1 MELAGI
7 IDHTNLQPDASESDI
22 RQLCAEAR
30 QYRFA
35 SVCVN
40 PCSVRLTAKELEGS
54 GVKVCA
60 VCGFPLGANTTET
73 KVFEAEKAFEDGAS
87 EIDMVINVGKLKEA
101 NNGYVLNE
109 IKAVVEAVPR
119 AAVKVIIETCLLTRE
134 EKIRACKLVKQAGA
148 AYVKTSTGFSKSG
161 ATAEDVKLMRET
173 LGEDFGI
180 KAAGGIRSRSFAE
193 ELVRAGADRIGA
205 SKSVEICKR

>member
-40 PCSVRLTAKELEGS
+40 PCSVRLAAKELEGS

-60 VCGFPLGANTTET
+60 VCGFPLGANATET
-73 KVFEAEKAFEDGAS
+73 KVFEAERAFKDGAS

-101 NNGYVLNE
+101 NDGYVLNE
-109 IKAVVEAVPR
+109 IKAVTEAVPQ
-119 AAVKVIIETCLLTRE
+119 AVVKVIIETCLLTRE
-134 EKIRACKLVKQAGA
+134 EKIRVCRLVKQSGA
-148 AYVKTSTGFSKSG
+148 AYAKTSTGFSKSG

-205 SKSVEICKR
+205 SKSVEICEG

>member
-101 NNGYVLNE
+101 NDGYVLNE
-109 IKAVVEAVPR
+109 IKAVTEAVPQ
-119 AAVKVIIETCLLTRE
+119 AVVKVIIETCLLTRE

>member
-40 PCSVRLTAKELEGS
+40 PCSVRLAAKELEGS
-54 GVKVCA
+54 GVEVCA

-73 KVFEAEKAFEDGAS
+73 KVFEAERAFKDGAS
-87 EIDMVINVGKLKEA
+87 EIDMVINVGKLKEG
-101 NNGYVLNE
+101 NDGYVLNE
-109 IKAVVEAVPR
+109 IKAVVEAVPQ
-119 AAVKVIIETCLLTRE
+119 AVVKVIIETCLLSRE
-134 EKIRACKLVKQAGA
+134 EKIRACRLVKQSGA
-148 AYVKTSTGFSKSG
+148 AYAKTSTGFSKSG

-173 LGEDFGI
+173 LGEGFGI

>member
-30 QYRFA
+30 QYSFA

-40 PCSVRLTAKELEGS
+40 PCSVRLAAKELEGS

-60 VCGFPLGANTTET
+60 VCGFPLGANATET
-73 KVFEAEKAFEDGAS
+73 KVFEAERAFKDGAS
-87 EIDMVINVGKLKEA
+87 EIDMVINVGKLKEG
-101 NNGYVLNE
+101 NDGYVLNE
-109 IKAVVEAVPR
+109 IKAVVEAVPQ

-134 EKIRACKLVKQAGA
+134 EKIRACRLVKQAGA
-148 AYVKTSTGFSKSG
+148 AYAKTSTGFSKSG
-161 ATAEDVKLMRET
+161 ATVEDVKLMRET

-193 ELVRAGADRIGA
+193 ELVRVGADRIGA

>member
-40 PCSVRLTAKELEGS
+40 PCSVRLAARELEGS
-54 GVKVCA
+54 GVKVCT
-60 VCGFPLGANTTET
+60 VCGFPLGANATET
-73 KVFEAEKAFEDGAS
+73 KVFEAERAFKDGAS
-87 EIDMVINVGKLKEA
+87 EIDMVINVGKLKEG
-101 NNGYVLNE
+101 NDGYVLNE
-109 IKAVVEAVPR
+109 IKAVTEAVPQ

-134 EKIRACKLVKQAGA
+134 EKIRACRLVKQAGA
-148 AYVKTSTGFSKSG
+148 AYAKTSTGFSKSG
-161 ATAEDVKLMRET
+161 ATVEDVKLMRET
-173 LGEDFGI
+173 LGENFGI

>member
-22 RQLCAEAR
+22 RRLCAEAR
-30 QYRFA
+30 QYWFA

-40 PCSVRLTAKELEGS
+40 PCSVRLAAKELEGS

-73 KVFEAEKAFEDGAS
+73 KVFEAERAFKDGAS
-87 EIDMVINVGKLKEA
+87 EIDMVINVGKLKEG
-101 NNGYVLNE
+101 NDGYVLNE
-109 IKAVVEAVPR
+109 IKAVVEAVPQ
-119 AAVKVIIETCLLTRE
+119 AVVKVIIETCLLTRE
-134 EKIRACKLVKQAGA
+134 EKIRACRLVKQAGA
-148 AYVKTSTGFSKSG
+148 AYAKTSTGFSKSG
-161 ATAEDVKLMRET
+161 ATVEDVKLMRET

>member
-40 PCSVRLTAKELEGS
+40 PCSVRLAAKELEGS

-60 VCGFPLGANTTET
+60 VCGFPLGANATET

-101 NNGYVLNE
+101 NDGYVLNE
-109 IKAVVEAVPR
+109 IKAVTEAVPQ

-134 EKIRACKLVKQAGA
+134 EKIRACRLVKQAGA
-148 AYVKTSTGFSKSG
+148 AYAKTSTGFSKSG

-173 LGEDFGI
+173 LGEGFGI

>member
-40 PCSVRLTAKELEGS
+40 PCSVRLAAKELEGS

-60 VCGFPLGANTTET
+60 VCGFPLGANATET
-73 KVFEAEKAFEDGAS
+73 KVFEAERAFKDGAS

-148 AYVKTSTGFSKSG
+148 AYAKTSTGFSKSG

>member
-30 QYRFA
+30 QYSFA

-40 PCSVRLTAKELEGS
+40 PCSVRLAAKELEGS

-60 VCGFPLGANTTET
+60 VCGFPLGANATET
-73 KVFEAEKAFEDGAS
+73 KVFEAERAFKDGAS
-87 EIDMVINVGKLKEA
+87 EIDMVINVGKLKEG
-101 NNGYVLNE
+101 NDGYVLNE
-109 IKAVVEAVPR
+109 IKAVVEAVPQ

-134 EKIRACKLVKQAGA
+134 EKIRACRLVKQAGA

>member
-7 IDHTNLQPDASESDI
+7 IDHTNLQPDASEGDI

-40 PCSVRLTAKELEGS
+40 PCSVRLAAKELEGS
-54 GVKVCA
+54 DVKVCA

-101 NNGYVLNE
+101 NDGYVLNE
-109 IKAVVEAVPR
+109 IKAVTEAVPQ

-134 EKIRACKLVKQAGA
+134 VKIRACKLVKQAGA
-148 AYVKTSTGFSKSG
+148 AYAKTSTGFSKSG

-205 SKSVEICKR
+205 SKSVEICKL

>member
-40 PCSVRLTAKELEGS
+40 PCSVRLAAKELEGS

-60 VCGFPLGANTTET
+60 VCGFPHGANTTET
-73 KVFEAEKAFEDGAS
+73 KVFEAERAFKDGAS
-87 EIDMVINVGKLKEA
+87 EIDMVINVGKLKEG
-101 NNGYVLNE
+101 NDGYVLNE
-109 IKAVVEAVPR
+109 IKAVVEAVPQ

-134 EKIRACKLVKQAGA
+134 EKIRACRLVKQAGA
-148 AYVKTSTGFSKSG
+148 AYAKTSTGFSKSG

>member
-40 PCSVRLTAKELEGS
+40 PCSVRLAARELEGS

-87 EIDMVINVGKLKEA
+87 EIDMVINVGKLKEG
-101 NNGYVLNE
+101 NDGYVLNE
-109 IKAVVEAVPR
+109 IKAVTEAVPQ

-134 EKIRACKLVKQAGA
+134 EKIRACRLVKQADA
-148 AYVKTSTGFSKSG
+148 AYAKTSTGFSKSG

>member
-7 IDHTNLQPDASESDI
+7 IDHTNLQPDAAENDI

-30 QYRFA
+30 QRRFA

-40 PCSVRLTAKELEGS
+40 PCNVRLAAKELEGS
-54 GVKVCA
+54 GVKVCS
-60 VCGFPLGANTTET
+60 VCGFPLGANASET
-73 KVFEAEKAFEDGAS
+73 KVFEAEKAFKDGAS
-87 EIDMVINVGKLKEA
+87 EIDMVINVGKLKDGNDE
-101 NNGYVLNE
+101 YVLNE
-109 IKAVVEAVPR
+109 IKAVTEAVPQ
-119 AAVKVIIETCLLTRE
+119 AVVKVIIETCLLTRE
-134 EKIRACKLVKQAGA
+134 EKIRACRLVKQAGA
-148 AYVKTSTGFSKSG
+148 AYAKTSTGFSKSG
-161 ATAEDVKLMRET
+161 ATAEDVRLMRET

-205 SKSVEICKR
+205 SKSVEICEG

>member
-22 RQLCAEAR
+22 RRLCAEAR

-40 PCSVRLTAKELEGS
+40 PCSVRLAAKELEGS

-87 EIDMVINVGKLKEA
+87 EIDMVINVGKLKEG
-101 NNGYVLNE
+101 NDGYVLNE
-109 IKAVVEAVPR
+109 IKAVTEAVPQ
-119 AAVKVIIETCLLTRE
+119 AVVKVIIETCLLTRE
-134 EKIRACKLVKQAGA
+134 EKIRACRLVKQAGA
-148 AYVKTSTGFSKSG
+148 AYAKTSTGFSKSG

-205 SKSVEICKR
+205 SKSVEICER

>member
-30 QYRFA
+30 QYSFA

-40 PCSVRLTAKELEGS
+40 PCSVRLAAKELEGS

-60 VCGFPLGANTTET
+60 VCGFPLGANATET
-73 KVFEAEKAFEDGAS
+73 KLFEAERAFKDGAS
-87 EIDMVINVGKLKEA
+87 EIDMVINVGKLKEG
-101 NNGYVLNE
+101 NDGYVLNE
-109 IKAVVEAVPR
+109 IKAVVEAVPQ

-134 EKIRACKLVKQAGA
+134 EKIRACRLVKQAGA
-148 AYVKTSTGFSKSG
+148 AYAKTSTGFSKSG

-205 SKSVEICKR
+205 SKSVEICER

>member
-22 RQLCAEAR
+22 MQLCAEAR

-40 PCSVRLTAKELEGS
+40 PCSVRLAAKELEGS

-60 VCGFPLGANTTET
+60 VCGFPLGANATET
-73 KVFEAEKAFEDGAS
+73 KVFEAERAFKDGAS
-87 EIDMVINVGKLKEA
+87 EIDMVINVGKLKEG
-101 NNGYVLNE
+101 NDGYVLNE
-109 IKAVVEAVPR
+109 IKAVVEAVPQ

-134 EKIRACKLVKQAGA
+134 EKIRACRLVKQAGA
-148 AYVKTSTGFSKSG
+148 AYAKTSTGFSKNG

-205 SKSVEICKR
+205 SKSVEICEG

>member
-40 PCSVRLTAKELEGS
+40 PCSVRLAARELEGS
-54 GVKVCA
+54 GVKVCT
-60 VCGFPLGANTTET
+60 VCGFPLGANATET
-73 KVFEAEKAFEDGAS
+73 KVFEAERAFKDGAS

-101 NNGYVLNE
+101 NDGYVLNE
-109 IKAVVEAVPR
+109 IKAVTEAVPQ

-134 EKIRACKLVKQAGA
+134 EKIRACRLVKQSGA
-148 AYVKTSTGFSKSG
+148 AYAKTSTGFSKSG

-173 LGEDFGI
+173 LGEGFGI

>member
-40 PCSVRLTAKELEGS
+40 PCSVRLAAKELEGS

-87 EIDMVINVGKLKEA
+87 EIDMVINVGKLKEG
-101 NNGYVLNE
+101 NDGYVLNE
-109 IKAVVEAVPR
+109 IKAVTEVIPQ

-134 EKIRACKLVKQAGA
+134 EKIRACRLVKQAGA
-148 AYVKTSTGFSKSG
+148 AYAKTSTGFSKSG
-161 ATAEDVKLMRET
+161 ATVEDVKLMRET

-205 SKSVEICKR
+205 SKSVEICEG

>member
-40 PCSVRLTAKELEGS
+40 PCSVRLAAKELEGS

-101 NNGYVLNE
+101 NDGYVLNE
-109 IKAVVEAVPR
+109 IKAVTEAVPQ

-193 ELVRAGADRIGA
+193 ELVRAGANRIGA

>member
-40 PCSVRLTAKELEGS
+40 PCSVRLAAKELEGS

-73 KVFEAEKAFEDGAS
+73 KVFEAERAFKDGAS
-87 EIDMVINVGKLKEA
+87 EIDMVINVGKLKEG
-101 NNGYVLNE
+101 NDGYVLNE
-109 IKAVVEAVPR
+109 IKAVTEAVPQ

-134 EKIRACKLVKQAGA
+134 EKIRACRLVKQAGA
-148 AYVKTSTGFSKSG
+148 AYAKTSTGFSKSG

>member
-40 PCSVRLTAKELEGS
+40 PCSVRLAAKELEGS

-87 EIDMVINVGKLKEA
+87 EIDMVINVGKLKEG
-101 NNGYVLNE
+101 NDGYVLNE
-109 IKAVVEAVPR
+109 IKAVTEAVPQ

-134 EKIRACKLVKQAGA
+134 EKIRACRLVKQAGA
-148 AYVKTSTGFSKSG
+148 AYAKTSTGFSKSG

>member
-40 PCSVRLTAKELEGS
+40 PCSVRLAAKELEGS

-60 VCGFPLGANTTET
+60 VCGFPLGANATET
-73 KVFEAEKAFEDGAS
+73 KVFEAERAFKDGAS
-87 EIDMVINVGKLKEA
+87 EIDMVINVGKLKEG
-101 NNGYVLNE
+101 NDGYLLNE
-109 IKAVVEAVPR
+109 IKAVTEAVPQ

-134 EKIRACKLVKQAGA
+134 EKIRACRLVKQSGA
-148 AYVKTSTGFSKSG
+148 AYAKTSTGFSKSG

-193 ELVRAGADRIGA
+193 ELVRAGANRIGA
-205 SKSVEICKR
+205 SKSVEICKL

>member
-30 QYRFA
+30 QYSFA

-40 PCSVRLTAKELEGS
+40 PCSVRLAAKELEGS

-60 VCGFPLGANTTET
+60 VCGFPLGANATET
-73 KVFEAEKAFEDGAS
+73 KVFEAERAFKDGAS
-87 EIDMVINVGKLKEA
+87 EIDMVINVGKLKEG
-101 NNGYVLNE
+101 NDGYVLNE
-109 IKAVVEAVPR
+109 IKAVVEAVPQ

-134 EKIRACKLVKQAGA
+134 EKIRACRLVKQSGA
-148 AYVKTSTGFSKSG
+148 AYAKTSTGFSKSG

-205 SKSVEICKR
+205 SKSVEICER